1 MQALLHLQQVEGA
14 EDALFI
20 VQSCNDFIPTFP
32 TVLNWTRTASSL
44 VLFAIACGYSEFK
57 VQALMAQLGVM
68 AFVLWD

>member
-20 VQSCNDFIPTFP
+20 VQSSNNFIPSFP
-32 TVLNWTRTASSL
+32 TVLNWTRTALSL
-44 VLFAIACGYSEFK
+44 VLFVIASGSSELK
-57 VQALMAQLGVM
+57 VRALMAQLGVM